1 MKTILSILSDHTF
14 ITVGLGATLFG
25 SISGILGTFAVLRK
39 QSLVDNVIS
48 RTTLPGICIM
58 FLITSSKNISLFL
71 VGAFIAGIIA
81 SSIITYTTNN
91 FKIKY
96 GSVLGIVLLTYIQKT
111 PNANQAGF
119 YKILFGQADTLL
131 NMDVKVMGVALISL
145 LFLMLILWRQFKLLC
160 FNREFGE
167 SLGMPM
173 KKLDFLLTSLIV
185 LAIAVGLQTV
195 GVILMIAMIIVPALS
210 ARQWADKL
218 WVMVLVSAIFGAI
231 LGTAG
236 TIPTIMVM
244 MSIITFLSVL
254 FAPNKGIVWKRIRRR
269 VDNKKIT
276 VKEEELVDVVT
287 SN

>member
-39 QSLVDNVIS
+39 QSLVDDVIS

-58 FLITSSKNISLFL
+58 FLITSSKSISLFL

-195 GVILMIAMIIVPALS
+195 GVILMIAMIIVPAVS

-269 VDNKKIT
+269 VDNKKIN